1 MKIQLDKIKEL
12 YGENTLYEIKSNI
25 DIISDNLS
33 YLGKYQI
40 TNIDEIF
47 MRYPYVFITSPE
59 SFKTVIDNFIEKIG
73 LNYQEEL
80 ERNMTLWGT
89 LL

>member
-12 YGENTLYEIKSNI
+12 YGDNILYEIKNNI

-40 TNIDEIF
+40 TNIEEIF
-47 MRYPYVFITSPE
+47 VSYPYIFISSPDLFRE
-59 SFKTVIDNFIEKIG
+59 KIDSFIEKLGIE
-73 LNYQEEL
+73 YKEEL
-80 ERNMTLWGT
+80 EINIRLWGN